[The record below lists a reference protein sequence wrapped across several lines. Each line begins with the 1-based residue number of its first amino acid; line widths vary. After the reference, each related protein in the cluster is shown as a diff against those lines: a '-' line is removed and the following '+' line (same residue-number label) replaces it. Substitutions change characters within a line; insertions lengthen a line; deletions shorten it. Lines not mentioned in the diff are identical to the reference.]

1 MPVSKRKARSRLCNR
16 LYGLVCVST
25 TARADAELCY
35 DVVIAEDAVGN
46 RDIPG
51 AKAVEVVS
59 MVMNELGD
67 ALGTVLKSSSI
78 N

>member
-1 MPVSKRKARSRLCNR
+1 MAH
-16 LYGLVCVST
+16 VCVST
-25 TARADAELCY
+25 TARAGAELGY
-35 DVVIAEDAVGN
+35 DVVIVEDAVGD

-51 AKAVEVVS
+51 AKAEEVVS

-67 ALGTVLKSSSI
+67 AFGPVLESSSI